1 MLVEEIRMNRPVR
14 RELLQAFF
22 LSTVLCV
29 SALPLTLRLAH
40 ADSPYSIALT
50 EFRWTS
56 FPLKVYV
63 EMNQYSIS
71 DYAQSVREAL
81 DNWAKSIWNYSQTH
95 DASSLPLLTY
105 VLYLSN
111 INATTTYGVHI
122 TFVPDTIPP
131 GTNVVGL
138 TNYEW
143 NASTSEPVPPIN
155 ITVTTFSH
163 NATNLYVKNVVMH
176 EFGHALGLGHASQV
190 NTSDGP
196 ELMYYGSSKTQPI
209 YPSTLDIYGLTR
221 LYAGDYDHI
230 IQLPQDIPYIMLSE
244 GIIPTGQTNSQGNQ
258 NQYLLILI
266 AASAA
271 TIAGITLI
279 LFRKKKNHE
288 ETTNQPELPPP

>member
-1 MLVEEIRMNRPVR
+1 MNRPVK
-14 RELLQAFF
+14 REILRAFF
-22 LSTVLCV
+22 LSTILCV
-29 SALPLTLRLAH
+29 SALPLTLRSAH

-81 DNWAKSIWNYSQTH
+81 DNWAKSIWNYSQTYH
-95 DASSLPLLTY
+95 DISLPLLTY
-105 VLYLSN
+105 LLYLSN
-111 INATTTYGVHI
+111 VNATSTYDVHLA
-122 TFVPDTIPP
+122 FVPDTIPP

-138 TNYEW
+138 TNCDW
-143 NASTSEPVPPIN
+143 NASTFEPIPPIN

-190 NTSDGP
+190 NTSNGP
-196 ELMYYGSSKTQPI
+196 ELMYYGSSKKQPI
-209 YPSTLDIYGLTR
+209 YPSTLDIYALTR
-221 LYAGDYDHI
+221 LYAGEYDHI

-244 GIIPTGQTNSQGNQ
+244 GEIPTGQINPQGNQ

-266 AASAA
+266 AVSAA

-279 LFRKKKNHE
+279 LVRKKRKHE
-288 ETTNQPELPPP
+288 ETATQPQLLPP

>member
-1 MLVEEIRMNRPVR
+1 MNRPVR
-14 RELLQAFF
+14 RELLQALF
-22 LSTVLCV
+22 LSTLLCV
-29 SALPLTLRLAH
+29 SILPVTLRSAN

-56 FPLKVYV
+56 FPLKVLV

-81 DNWAKSIWNYSQTH
+81 DNWAKSIWNYTQTYG
-95 DASSLPLLTY
+95 DNSLPLLTY
-105 VLYLSN
+105 LLYLSN
-111 INATTTYGVHI
+111 INATTMYDVHL

-138 TNYEW
+138 TNYDW
-143 NASTSEPVPPIN
+143 NASTFEPIPPIN

-163 NATNLYVKNVVMH
+163 NATSLYVKNVVMH

-196 ELMYYGSSKTQPI
+196 ELMYIGSSKKQPI

-221 LYAGDYDHI
+221 LYAGEYDHI

-244 GIIPTGQTNSQGNQ
+244 GIIPTGQTNPQGNQ
-258 NQYLLILI
+258 NQYVIVLI
-266 AASAA
+266 AVSAA
-271 TIAGITLI
+271 TITAITLI
-279 LFRKKKNHE
+279 LVRKKKKHE
-288 ETTNQPELPPP
+288 ETKTQPQLPPS